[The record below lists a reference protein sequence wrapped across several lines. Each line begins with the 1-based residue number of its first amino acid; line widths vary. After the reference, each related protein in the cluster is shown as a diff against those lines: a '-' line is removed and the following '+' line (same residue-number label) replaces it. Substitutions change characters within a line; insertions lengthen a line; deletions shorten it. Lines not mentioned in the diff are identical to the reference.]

1 MKRPSTLSLSFNG
14 VSIGTHCTARN
25 FTIHR
30 TTFSFRGLSSRK
42 CFPSIYFANR
52 NTVRSRTLLQNLDTV
67 SFLFL
72 FLYSLYIDF
81 SLPAIFLLLSSFL
94 SFLNSNQLIETISP
108 RNLRIRVAQTTG
120 SKKLRTSAPPRAETN
135 PFFSHPAFDRP

>member
-1 MKRPSTLSLSFNG
+1 MLLKLRRLGPSSSSSSSFTGLKRPSILSLSFNG

-42 CFPSIYFANR
+42 CFPSVYFANR

-67 SFLFL
+67 SLLF

-81 SLPAIFLLLSSFL
+81 SFPAIFLLLLRLLPFL
-94 SFLNSNQLIETISP
+94 
-108 RNLRIRVAQTTG
+108 
-120 SKKLRTSAPPRAETN
+120 
-135 PFFSHPAFDRP
+135 FFFFKF